1 MLVTKSKFKTDDI
14 VSIKL
19 TTGEEVVGKY
29 ISEDDNSIDLDKP
42 YRLMQYNDG
51 FAFVPMMVTTDPD
64 LPHTLFKPAVIVI
77 TATFQEVKDQYFARL
92 ATIPKKEVSE
102 TKPAG
107 PTGPFVPS
115 ATKTKTTK
123 SKK

>member
-92 ATIPKKEVSE
+92 ATIPKKEVSK
-102 TKPAG
+102 TADSVG
-107 PTGPFVPS
+107 PS

>member
-92 ATIPKKEVSE
+92 ATIPKKEVSK
-102 TKPAG
+102 TKTADSVG
-107 PTGPFVPS
+107 PS